1 VGTRRGLF
9 FDVMGGAH
17 LKTLDPPS
25 HSLDP
30 SAFMRSPRLSAGIAF
45 DLASA
50 LPIALEIAA
59 AGAVFKMAIR

>member
-1 VGTRRGLF
+1 
-9 FDVMGGAH
+9 
-17 LKTLDPPS
+17 
-25 HSLDP
+25 LDP